1 MSCLFDKE
9 QEMFPKRYK
18 NLILWT
24 LVLIFTTSACNL
36 ESLIPDQETQT
47 ADGVIYSDD
56 FSDPNSGWESGNG
69 GGLKEYYQGTYHIS
83 IEVPNH
89 FSWSLAHQTLGDV
102 RIAVDLAF
110 TGDAELA
117 EMGIICRLLDGDNF
131 LFFTIRSDGQ
141 YAVFKRQGGNEYFI
155 GMPGYQTNPAINIG
169 VATNH
174 LEVECVGDRLTLY
187 VNGEHL
193 VTVNDASF
201 QIGDVGLIVGAFDQ
215 TAVNVYFD
223 NFTVIQP

>member
-1 MSCLFDKE
+1 MVNLNS
-9 QEMFPKRYK
+9 K
-18 NLILWT
+18 NWMLLI
-24 LVLIFTTSACNL
+24 LVLILTTSACDL
-36 ESLIPDQETQT
+36 GSLIPNQETQT
-47 ADGVIYSDD
+47 ADGIIYFDD
-56 FSDPNSGWESGNG
+56 FSNPESGWEQSYV
-69 GGLKEYYQGTYHIS
+69 GGLKEYFEGFYHIL

-89 FSWSLAHQTLGDV
+89 FSWSLAHQSLGDV

-117 EMGIICRLLDGDNF
+117 EMGVICRLMDGDNF
-131 LFFTIRSDGQ
+131 FFFTIRSDGQ
-141 YAVFKRQGGNEYFI
+141 YAVFKRQAGNEYFV
-155 GMPGYQTNPAINIG
+155 GMPGYQTSPVIKTG

-174 LEVECVGDRLTLY
+174 IEVECVGDRLTLY
-187 VNGEHL
+187 ANGEHL
-193 VTVNDASF
+193 TTVNDASF